1 MLGSNIPSDFIGDE
15 YTSFDIRKLTTIR
28 VGGKASSFVKPKSLS
43 DLRLLLRKK
52 NKIKAIIGRGSNTL
66 PSDKDVDGVIVGM
79 SDFNKSNLLKVKNNI
94 FTVSSGISAPKFSK
108 FVGNYGY
115 SGAEF
120 MTAIPGT
127 IGGLLSMNAGCYGTE
142 IWEIVNSVQTIDFAG
157 NLHTRTADDYNIS
170 YRCVIPKHKN
180 EIFLSADLVLI
191 KSTVEKVKD
200 IIKSLML
207 QRISTQPLDKFSFG
221 STFKNTKKFSAA
233 QLIESCNLKG
243 FKIGGAQVSLKHA
256 NFVINADGSASS
268 KEINNL
274 IEHITNKVLNKTG
287 IKLEREVRN
296 LGDGFEF

>member
-1 MLGSNIPSDFIGDE
+1 MLGSNISSDFIGDE
-15 YTSFDIRKLTTIR
+15 YTSFDIRKLTTIK
-28 VGGKASSFVKPKSLS
+28 VGGKVSSFVKPKSLN
-43 DLRLLLRKK
+43 DLRLVLKRKS
-52 NKIKAIIGRGSNTL
+52 KIKAIIGRGSNTL
-66 PSDKDVDGVIVGM
+66 PSDKDVDGVIIGM

-157 NLHTRTADDYNIS
+157 NLHKRTADDYNIS
-170 YRCVIPKHKN
+170 YRSVIPKHTN

-191 KSTVEKVKD
+191 KSSVEKVKD

-207 QRISTQPLDKFSFG
+207 QRISTQPLEKLSFG
-221 STFKNTKKFSAA
+221 STFKNTNKFSAG

-256 NFVINADGSASS
+256 NFVINTDGRASS
-268 KEINNL
+268 KEINKL
-274 IEHITNKVLNKTG
+274 IEHITNIVLNKTG

>member
-1 MLGSNIPSDFIGDE
+1 MSSVFIGDE
-15 YTSFDIRKLTTIR
+15 YSSFDIRKLTTIR
-28 VGGKASSFVKPKSLS
+28 VGGKVSDFVKPKSIS
-43 DLRLLLRKK
+43 DLRLLIKDK
-52 NKIKAIIGRGSNTL
+52 NNIKAIIGKGSNTL
-66 PSDKDVDGVIVGM
+66 PPDEDVDGVIIGM
-79 SDFNKSNLLKVKNNI
+79 SDFNKSNLLHVKNNI

-108 FVGNYGY
+108 FVANYGY

-127 IGGLLSMNAGCYGTE
+127 VGGLLSMNAGCYGTE
-142 IWEIVNSVQTIDFAG
+142 IWEIVKSVQTMDLQG
-157 NLHTRTADDYNIS
+157 NLHIRTADDYNIG
-170 YRCVIPKHKN
+170 YRSVIPKYKN
-180 EIFLSADLVLI
+180 EIFLSADIVLI
-191 KSTVEKVKD
+191 NSSIESVRDT
-200 IIKSLML
+200 IKLLML
-207 QRISTQPLDKFSFG
+207 KRISSQPLEKFSFG

-233 QLIESCNLKG
+233 QLIDSCNLKG

-256 NFVINADGSASS
+256 NFVINANGSASS